1 MKKLKCGQW
10 WPTFG
15 LMLLLPFLAACGGN
29 ATPSASNA
37 TAAAGTAITVAAS
50 AAATAS
56 TAPADASAS
65 PALTTTIVLPTT
77 DAATTSIPPSA
88 TGEPTA
94 PVATTGAITATTT
107 GPVPTASSAAPASTT
122 QTVPL
127 GSKSQ
132 LQYGV
137 AAHLYYTDRDRVL
150 TLAGFGNFGWIRQ
163 QVPWKDTEKADH
175 TCGCEELDQIVDAVS
190 NKHMKL
196 LLSIVKA
203 PDFATGRKGDNGMP
217 QDPQSFARFV
227 SLLLNRYKGKVQGVE
242 VWNEQNLAVENAGH
256 VTPADAGRYVELLK
270 AGYTAIKAIDPSVIV
285 VAGGLSSTG
294 VNDPAIAVAD
304 DDYLKAMYA
313 YHTGEIKSYF
323 DVQGFHPSD
332 TLHSPDEKFG
342 EPSTA
347 KPLGAGWDNSPTH
360 YFRHIEDVRAV
371 MEQAGI
377 GDHKIWITEM
387 GWATKNTTPGYEYGN
402 LISQE
407 QQAAFLESALQR
419 IKDNY
424 DYVGAAFIWNLNF
437 AIPYTQQGTPLDET
451 ASFGLLNGDWTPRPA
466 FTRVQG
472 FISKA
477 KSGQ

>member
-1 MKKLKCGQW
+1 M
-10 WPTFG
+10 
-15 LMLLLPFLAACGGN
+15 
-29 ATPSASNA
+29 
-37 TAAAGTAITVAAS
+37 V
-50 AAATAS
+50 
-56 TAPADASAS
+56 
-65 PALTTTIVLPTT
+65 
-77 DAATTSIPPSA
+77 
-88 TGEPTA
+88 
-94 PVATTGAITATTT
+94 
-107 GPVPTASSAAPASTT
+107 
-122 QTVPL
+122 
-127 GSKSQ
+127 
-132 LQYGV
+132 
-137 AAHLYYTDRDRVL
+137 AHLYYTDRDRVL
-150 TLAGFGNFGWIRQ
+150 TLAGFGNFDWIRQ

-190 NKHMKL
+190 NKHKKL

-203 PDFATGRKGDNGMP
+203 PDFATGHKGDNGMP

-227 SLLLNRYKGKVQGVE
+227 SLLLNRYKGKVQAIE

-256 VTPADAGRYVELLK
+256 VTPADASRYVELLK

-304 DDYLKAMYA
+304 GDYLKAMYA
-313 YHTGEIKSYF
+313 YHNGEIKNYF

-342 EPSTA
+342 EPSTT
-347 KPLGAGWDNSPTH
+347 KPLGAGWDNSTTH

-387 GWATKNTTPGYEYGN
+387 GWATKNTTLGYEYGN
-402 LISQE
+402 DISQE
-407 QQAAFLESALQR
+407 QQAEFLEGALQR

-437 AIPYTQQGTPLDET
+437 AIPWTQQGNSLHEQ
-451 ASFGLLNGDWTPRPA
+451 ASFGLLNGDWSPRPA